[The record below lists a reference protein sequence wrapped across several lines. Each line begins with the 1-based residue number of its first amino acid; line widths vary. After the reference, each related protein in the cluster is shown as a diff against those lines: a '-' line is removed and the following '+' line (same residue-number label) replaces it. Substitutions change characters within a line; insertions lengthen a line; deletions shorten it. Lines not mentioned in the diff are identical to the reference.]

1 MTAEGA
7 YWNREDNI
15 VRVLL
20 KEQPLLLR
28 DRDAFGRVARIA
40 WPAMVESFFQA
51 ATVLI
56 DGFMLS
62 DLGYS
67 AIAAVGL
74 TAQPKFIAI
83 SPFIATSMAAN
94 ALTARRLGQGKR
106 KDAHSI
112 LLAVLLFACM
122 GAIVVGATCALFSE
136 QLMRLAGSDEDTHRA
151 AAAYFRIVMGGIVF
165 HVVSLSVNAAQRGS
179 GKTNLSM
186 RTNVASSGV
195 NILFNWLLINGN
207 LGFPALGVSGAAI
220 ATVLGSAVGCV
231 MSILSLFA
239 KGSFLSA
246 TFLVR
251 EKVRVTRG
259 AIAAITNIAS
269 SVLVENILIRI
280 GYMATAIMAARLGAQ
295 AMAAHNVGLNLLTLS
310 FSIGDG
316 IQVAA
321 VSLIGQSLGEGKPER
336 AKYYGRLC
344 QEMGLIASA
353 LMTVAYL
360 LGGRGLFTLFFPT
373 SPEVVD
379 YGVMIT
385 HRLVIVIIIQI
396 SQVVYLGSLRGAGDA
411 RYVMLALVI
420 SVTIVRAG
428 SGVVF
433 CELLHMG
440 LPGLWLSIIADQVS
454 RYLFTSIRFK
464 KGKWIELQI

>member
-1 MTAEGA
+1 MKA
-7 YWNREDNI
+7 
-15 VRVLL
+15 LL
-20 KEQPLLLR
+20 KERPLLLR
-28 DRDAFGRVARIA
+28 DRDSFARVAKIA

-112 LLAVLLFACM
+112 LLAVLLFACA
-122 GAIVVGATCALFSE
+122 GALLVGAVCAIFAE
-136 QLMRLAGSDEDTHRA
+136 QLMHLAGSDGDTHGA
-151 AAAYFRIVMGGIVF
+151 AVSYFQIVMGGIVF

-207 LGFPALGVSGAAI
+207 WGFPALGVSGAAI
-220 ATVLGSAVGCV
+220 ATVLGSAVGCT

-239 KGSFLSA
+239 RGSFLSA
-246 TFLVR
+246 AFLTR

-259 AIAAITNIAS
+259 AISAIGNIAS
-269 SVLVENILIRI
+269 SVLMENILIRI

-321 VSLIGQSLGEGKPER
+321 VSLIGQSLGEGRPER
-336 AKYYGRLC
+336 ARYYGRLC
-344 QEMGLIASA
+344 QEMGFIASA
-353 LMTVAYL
+353 LMTVAFL
-360 LGGRGLFTLFFPT
+360 LGGRSLFALFFPT
-373 SPEVVD
+373 SPEAVS

-411 RYVMLALVI
+411 RYVMVALVI
-420 SVTIVRAG
+420 SVTVVRAG
-428 SGVVF
+428 SGILF

-454 RYLFTSIRFK
+454 RYIFTSVRFK
-464 KGKWIELQI
+464 RGKWTELQI